1 MRLSVSLAAVVAVSL
16 GAAAPAL
23 AQPKA
28 PPVYVLTPD
37 SYDADEQAEA
47 LAVAIRSHV
56 RETAGPGALGETPS
70 SLDAF
75 QQALRCPSYSDPAC
89 LDRIAGQLHTNRLVW
104 GRLTRAG
111 GKITV
116 TLHYYVKGRPDRAEQ
131 ATYSD
136 NLRDA
141 NDESLRSVAASL
153 YDKLSGVATSGSVQ
167 IHVADTTQG
176 SVYVDGE
183 RRARLD
189 RGTAQVTLPLG
200 RHTVELR
207 ATGFDPV
214 RQTFEVHGGESAL
227 FDPRLL
233 PTGTTVTEADSG
245 PSTRHVVGWGA
256 LGLGVVAGVV
266 SGLYAAKY
274 ASDASD
280 AKTDRS
286 TYAGNATC
294 GDHLSASVAAC
305 NDRSN
310 GQRDSAIAWSFG
322 GAAGA
327 LLVTGA
333 VLLLTGGSDEGK
345 VAIAGP
351 GSATGTGTGTG
362 TARAEP
368 NAIRLAPSLGW
379 NAGGVALSG
388 SF

>member
-1 MRLSVSLAAVVAVSL
+1 MRLSVSLAAIVAVPAVLL
-16 GAAAPAL
+16 GGATPAL
-23 AQPKA
+23 AQAKA

-75 QQALRCPSYSDPAC
+75 QQALRCPSYSEPAC
-89 LDRIAGQLHTNRLVW
+89 LDKIAAQLHTNRLVW
-104 GRLTRAG
+104 GRLTRGG
-111 GKITV
+111 GKINA
-116 TLHYYVKGRPDRAEQ
+116 TLHYYVKGRPDHAEQ
-131 ATYSD
+131 ATYSE

-141 NDESLRSVAASL
+141 NDESLRAVAAAL
-153 YDKLSGVATSGSVQ
+153 YDKLSGISTSGTVQ
-167 IHVADTTQG
+167 IHVAETAQG

-189 RGTAQVTLPLG
+189 RGGARVTLTLG
-200 RHTVELR
+200 RHTVEVR
-207 ATGFDPV
+207 STGFDPV
-214 RQTFEVHGGESAL
+214 RQTFEIHGGEDAI
-227 FDPRLL
+227 FEPRLL
-233 PTGTTVTEADSG
+233 PAGTTVTDTDSG
-245 PSTRHVVGWGA
+245 PPTRHIVGWGA

-286 TYAGNATC
+286 TYIGNATC

-310 GQRDSAIAWSFG
+310 GQRDSAIAWTFG
-322 GAAGA
+322 GVGGA

-333 VLLLTGGSDEGK
+333 VLLLTGSPDEGK
-345 VAIAGP
+345 TAAAAP
-351 GSATGTGTGTG
+351 ASASMK
-362 TARAEP
+362 
-368 NAIRLAPSLGW
+368 LAPTFGW
-379 NAGGVALSG
+379 NAGGLSFSG
-388 SF
+388 RF